1 MKPPERTQVLV
12 KSGTWDSEN
21 SLPFE
26 GWACFHVTISGN
38 FKRFQYFNFETDL
51 LGSENL
57 YRGLE
62 YCLFGCGHLGSRRV
76 VCVWGCRVGAGAGA
90 GVLSVAALFL
100 WVFGFGLR
108 AYCGVGLV
116 CRVLLLVLPVGA
128 GVLFGGAF
136 SL

>member
-1 MKPPERTQVLV
+1 M
-12 KSGTWDSEN
+12 
-21 SLPFE
+21 
-26 GWACFHVTISGN
+26 TISGN

-116 CRVLLLVLPVGA
+116 CRRA
-128 GVLFGGAF
+128 GCLCFPWALEFYLAVLFPCEYP
-136 SL
+136 